1 MVTSNVQNTD
11 TTTILPQEDINS
23 PHHPMYFHL
32 NDHPCLSLIAKKLN
46 GSDNYETWK
55 RSMVIALSAK
65 NKLKLINGEYDEL
78 AIGNHITFVSS
89 AFALWS
95 ELQEHYSQ
103 LDRHKIYQLSN
114 EIVKLKQSNC
124 TIEVY
129 YHKLKGLWDEIDAIE
144 APYAC
149 TCKCN
154 CENGKENG
162 EREQRKRL
170 IQFLMGLDECYTNI
184 RGQILLMQPLPL
196 VAKAYS
202 MLRHEE
208 KQRDFPK
215 HSSQTP
221 ITLNTYR
228 NAYTPP
234 YRNNHPNTP
243 NNPTNGPQT
252 ERRNTFKKWI
262 FCGYCKKEGHP
273 KEECYKLLGYPPG
286 HPLHNKY
293 QPQSQRAPQ
302 ANRGQRSVNMMTVD
316 TLPLMD
322 TL

>member
-11 TTTILPQEDINS
+11 TTTILTQEDINS
-23 PHHPMYFHL
+23 PHHP
-32 NDHPCLSLIAKKLN
+32 I
-46 GSDNYETWK
+46 
-55 RSMVIALSAK
+55 
-65 NKLKLINGEYDEL
+65 
-78 AIGNHITFVSS
+78 S
-89 AFALWS
+89 AFALWF

-103 LDRHKIYQLSN
+103 LDGHRIYQLSN

-129 YHKLKGLWDEIDAIE
+129 YHKLKGLWDDIDAIE

-149 TCKCN
+149 TS
-154 CENGKENG
+154 
-162 EREQRKRL
+162 
-170 IQFLMGLDECYTNI
+170 
-184 RGQILLMQPLPL
+184 
-196 VAKAYS
+196 KAYS

-228 NAYTPP
+228 NAYTSS

-252 ERRNTFKKWI
+252 ERRNTFRKGI

-273 KEECYKLLGYPPG
+273 KEECYKLLGYPPS

-302 ANRGQRSVNMMTVD
+302 ANKGQRSVNMMTVD